1 MLLIR
6 TLLLEQ
12 LDGELQLEQ
21 ELPLTHHD
29 VLLKLSEAPGGQQR
43 MSELADRVLLT
54 KSGLTR
60 VIDVLEKNGL
70 VERVRSEEDARGR
83 YARLTPAGRARLQA
97 AHPVHVRGVRALFL
111 DKLSDDQVHCLV
123 KTWHA
128 VLADRGQ
135 AASPVRGRPPPGTEC
150 DPGVAGDSRPDARAT
165 MNAGLGRE
173 HGLRLAS
180 RQNRASVLARSLLA
194 AGPMQECQP
203 SPLQCRIL
211 TKPELSGVTGSRLS
225 GGCYVPD
232 AASRGGGALP
242 RPARTRASRGAVS
255 GTRPRA
261 SQAPGAAAVRARR
274 ATGFTSGRRAGGHRA
289 RGWLPSAARQ
299 VRLGCRAARRHCS
312 AVGVPVRRRSRRP
325 DRG

>member
-1 MLLIR
+1 MSAATARLADAVRAPRSTEFGTPAAAPATARVPLPPALSPLEREAWKGMLLIR

-128 VLADRGQ
+128 VLADRG
-135 AASPVRGRPPPGTEC
+135 
-150 DPGVAGDSRPDARAT
+150 AGS
-165 MNAGLGRE
+165 
-173 HGLRLAS
+173 
-180 RQNRASVLARSLLA
+180 
-194 AGPMQECQP
+194 
-203 SPLQCRIL
+203 
-211 TKPELSGVTGSRLS
+211 
-225 GGCYVPD
+225 
-232 AASRGGGALP
+232 
-242 RPARTRASRGAVS
+242 
-255 GTRPRA
+255 
-261 SQAPGAAAVRARR
+261 
-274 ATGFTSGRRAGGHRA
+274 
-289 RGWLPSAARQ
+289 
-299 VRLGCRAARRHCS
+299 
-312 AVGVPVRRRSRRP
+312 
-325 DRG
+325 